1 MKKYKIIY
9 DREACIGAF
18 ACSAA
23 APDFWAF
30 NEDGKA
36 DFKGA
41 SYNSKTKRWEL
52 MVDNEQDYDDNQA
65 AAESCPVFAIKIE
78 HIDETP
84 EMDAK
89 DPSSFGDYRSAN
101 PDDPEKESN
110 LTKTQMRGHNDP

>member
-1 MKKYKIIY
+1 MKKYRIIY

-41 SYNSKTKRWEL
+41 TYNPKTKKWE
-52 MVDNEQDYDDNQA
+52 MVVDSEQDYDDNQA
-65 AAESCPVFAIKIE
+65 AAESCPVFAIVIQKIE
-78 HIDETP
+78 ETP
-84 EMDAK
+84 ESDAK
-89 DPSSFGDYRSAN
+89 DPGDYGGTKSEVG
-101 PDDPEKESN
+101 DDIEKESGP
-110 LTKTQMRGHNDP
+110 TKTQMLGYEDE